1 MTAFPIRKWLQ
12 RVEDFILI
20 LLVLTMIVMAVLQIV
35 LRNTMG
41 SGIVW
46 GDTLVRILVLWTGLV
61 GAMAATRQNNHIN
74 INILTRYL
82 SSRSALLVNALT
94 LLFTAFICLLTAWYS
109 LAFVRM
115 EFEFSAPAFAGVPG
129 WVCQSVIPVAFLVIA
144 LRCLDNAITS
154 FLRYHKSKP

>member
-1 MTAFPIRKWLQ
+1 MKAIPIMKWLR

-20 LLVLTMIVMAVLQIV
+20 LLLLTMISMAVLQIV
-35 LRNTMG
+35 LRNTIG

-82 SSRSALLVNALT
+82 SSRNTLFVNGVT
-94 LLFTAFICLLTAWYS
+94 LSFTAFVCLVTSWYS

-115 EFEFSAPAFAGVPG
+115 EFEFTTPAFASVPG

-144 LRCLDNAITS
+144 LRCLGHAITS
-154 FLRYHKSKP
+154 FQRYIKPS

>member
-1 MTAFPIRKWLQ
+1 MKAIPINKWLR

-20 LLVLTMIVMAVLQIV
+20 LLLLTMISMAVLQIV
-35 LRNTMG
+35 LRNTIG

-74 INILTRYL
+74 INIVTRYL
-82 SSRSALLVNALT
+82 SKRNSLLVNGVT
-94 LLFTAFICLLTAWYS
+94 LFFTAFVCLVTSWYS

-115 EFEFSAPAFAGVPG
+115 EFEFSTMAFASVPA

-144 LRCLDNAITS
+144 LRCLGLAITS
-154 FLRYHKSKP
+154 FQRYRKP

>member
-1 MTAFPIRKWLQ
+1 MTIALINKWLC

-20 LLVLTMIVMAVLQIV
+20 LLLLTMISMAVLQIV

-74 INILTRYL
+74 INIVTRYL
-82 SSRSALLVNALT
+82 SRRTALLVNTVT
-94 LLFTAFICLLTAWYS
+94 LFFTACICFLTAWFS
-109 LAFVRM
+109 LSFVRM
-115 EFEFSAPAFAGVPG
+115 EFEFSTPAVASVPG

-144 LRCLDNAITS
+144 LRCLGLAITD
-154 FLRYHKSKP
+154 LQRYRKH